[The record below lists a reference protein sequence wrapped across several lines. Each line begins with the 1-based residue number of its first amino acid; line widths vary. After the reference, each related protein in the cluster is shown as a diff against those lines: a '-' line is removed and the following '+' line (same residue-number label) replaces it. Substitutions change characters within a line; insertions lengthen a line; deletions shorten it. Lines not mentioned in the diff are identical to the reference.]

1 MKLNSID
8 ELYQFLET
16 VEDYGENNS
25 FINDFSE
32 LRNNCIKKGEQE
44 IANKIQLEMI
54 ASEFY
59 LVKGEL
65 RGKYKFKDNTGKL
78 FESPDCKALTKE
90 NIEYFKERTKQTQ
103 NFYSKARYSH
113 IVWQSQ
119 WKHLD
124 YLTAAIENYLLSAKD
139 LQKKDDKLPE
149 KFFGLQVASTVKT
162 IISLVQQAKID
173 ESLKNQIKEEVK
185 NLIFNFNFES
195 SSFFALRADLIETS
209 LEYKKFFG
217 KEFFIGMDEECERV
231 SEKLKSNQNPDG
243 QIVIL
248 EIASKVSKYLG
259 NEKHTK
265 YIESIGLLHQS
276 KAEYLARQ
284 LEYLTAL
291 HFADLAIRKYK
302 EIKEQEKIDSLTKKI
317 IEWKQKINL
326 KRIETSIPASEEY
339 ETHKT
344 ELLDNFSKLSGEE
357 LLLALAFSPAL
368 IPESDR
374 VIRVAESSVQEQTFA
389 NLVPIEII
397 DHYSNL
403 VQKFTTEEEKKKYN
417 RLKTYNLMLKNF
429 QLPLIRNIIFTSIQ
443 EERLTL
449 NYLIDF
455 FSKYAWFAKSHE
467 RQLPNGSN
475 VEVNWLSLIYPSLNE
490 FFIKV
495 KEMIKTKEGTDFIL
509 AIDSLTLKLE
519 GIIRNLCEILGIPV
533 FYDKD
538 GLKFQKDINQL
549 LKEEKLITQLS
560 QDDILFLEFLLVEK
574 VGFNLRNRVAHSLL
588 FFQEYGFDLMILL
601 LMTLLRLSGYEI
613 EVQNKEEGIL

>member
-8 ELYQFLET
+8 ELYQFLEK

-32 LRNNCIKKGEQE
+32 LRDHYKNEGIQE
-44 IANKIQLEMI
+44 IADKIQLEMI

-78 FESPDCKALTKE
+78 IESPDCKVLTKE
-90 NIEYFKERTKQTQ
+90 NIEYYKQRTKQTQ
-103 NFYSKARYSH
+103 NFYVKARYAH

-119 WKHLD
+119 WKHLE
-124 YLTAAIENYLLSAKD
+124 YLTTAIENYLLSTTD
-139 LQKKDDKLPE
+139 LRKKDEMFPE
-149 KFFGLQVASTVKT
+149 KFFGLQIASTVKT
-162 IISLVQQAKID
+162 IIYLAQQAKID

-185 NLIFNFNFES
+185 RLIFNFNFES

-231 SEKLKSNQNPDG
+231 SEKLKSKQNPDG

-248 EIASKVSKYLG
+248 EIASKVSKYSG

-276 KAEYLARQ
+276 KAEYLALQ

-302 EIKEQEKIDSLTKKI
+302 ENKQQDKIDYLVTKI
-317 IEWKQKINL
+317 IEWKQKLNF
-326 KRIETSIPASEEY
+326 KRIETSIPVSEEY
-339 ETHKT
+339 EAHKT
-344 ELLDNFSKLSGEE
+344 DLLNNFSKLSGEE
-357 LLLALAFSPAL
+357 LLLAIAFSPAL
-368 IPESDR
+368 IPESER
-374 VIRVAESSVQEQTFA
+374 VISVAASTNQEQSFS
-389 NLVPIEII
+389 NLFPIEII

-403 VQKFTTEEEKKKYN
+403 VQKFTTEQEKRKYN
-417 RLKTYNLMLKNF
+417 QLTTYNMMLRNF
-429 QLPLIRNIIFTSIQ
+429 QLPLIRNIIFTAIQ

-455 FSKYAWFAKSHE
+455 FSKYAWFAKSYPKK
-467 RQLPNGSN
+467 LPNGST
-475 VEVNWLSLIYPSLNE
+475 VEVNWLSLIYPSLKE
-490 FFIKV
+490 FFGKV
-495 KEMIKTKEGTDFIL
+495 EEMIKTKEGTDFIL

-560 QDDILFLEFLLVEK
+560 QDDILFLEFLLIEK
-574 VGFNLRNRVAHSLL
+574 TGFNLRNRVGHSLL

>member
-8 ELYQFLET
+8 ELYQFLEIS
-16 VEDYGENNS
+16 EDYGEDSS
-25 FINDFSE
+25 FIKDFSE
-32 LRNNCIKKGEQE
+32 LRDHYKNEGIQE
-44 IANKIQLEMI
+44 IADKIQLELI

-65 RGKYKFKDNTGKL
+65 RGKYQFKDNTGKL
-78 FESPDCKALTKE
+78 VESPDFKLLTEE
-90 NIEYFKERTKQTQ
+90 NFDYYNKRIPETQ
-103 NFYSKARYSH
+103 NSFIKARYNH
-113 IVWQSQ
+113 LIWQKGRHFKNLKESI
-119 WKHLD
+119 D
-124 YLTAAIENYLLSAKD
+124 NYFISAKI
-139 LQKKDDKLPE
+139 LEEKDIESPDKY
-149 KFFGLQVASTVKT
+149 FGLRITSIIKTVIYIAQYAQK
-162 IISLVQQAKID
+162 
-173 ESLKNQIKEEVK
+173 EEGLKNRIKDEIK
-185 NLIFNFNFES
+185 NLIFNFNFKS
-195 SSFFALRADLIETS
+195 SSFFSLRADLIETS
-209 LEYKKFFG
+209 LEYRKFFG

-302 EIKEQEKIDSLTKKI
+302 ENKQQNKIDSLTKKI

-397 DHYSNL
+397 DHYGNL
-403 VQKFTTEEEKKKYN
+403 VQKFITEEEKKKYN

-490 FFIKV
+490 FFIKIV
-495 KEMIKTKEGTDFIL
+495 EMIKTKEGTDFIL